1 MHKAPCVC
9 SWAMTCT
16 HDYTMMRPWPR
27 VNSKPR
33 LTLPYCSLQGVI
45 TQPNHDVEYDE
56 RPPSRKVYEREAGS
70 SGAGQSEAAA
80 KSALSQ
86 TSRTEAVL
94 PRNTDPRM
102 TAGFQQGRVSF
113 HGPQAPKSCPVVPNY
128 RGKHSPGYKARRR
141 ERQARDENRY
151 ANHQDGSSAAKRAK
165 TGRYFS

>member
-1 MHKAPCVC
+1 
-9 SWAMTCT
+9 
-16 HDYTMMRPWPR
+16 MRPWPR

-94 PRNTDPRM
+94 PRNTDPKAAPWCPTTGASIRLDTKPGVVRGRLGMKIDMQTTRM
-102 TAGFQQGRVSF
+102 EAALQ
-113 HGPQAPKSCPVVPNY
+113 
-128 RGKHSPGYKARRR
+128 RGQKLV
-141 ERQARDENRY
+141 DT
-151 ANHQDGSSAAKRAK
+151 SASGIRLA
-165 TGRYFS
+165 